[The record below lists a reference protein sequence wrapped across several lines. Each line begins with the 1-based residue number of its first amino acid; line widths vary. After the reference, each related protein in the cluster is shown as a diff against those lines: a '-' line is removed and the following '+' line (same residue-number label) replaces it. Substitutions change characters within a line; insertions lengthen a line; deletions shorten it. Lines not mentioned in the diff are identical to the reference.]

1 MKLKQKLSIFLFVF
15 AMTFCMPL
23 AMPQAYECQ
32 AQVTKKDIKSYTNQ
46 PYKIINNN
54 IPAFT
59 ETEKQNTT
67 AFETYSDLDSLG
79 RCGVAYANICKEL
92 MPTSPREDIFIIH
105 PSGWRSGMKWER
117 CHLIGFQLA
126 GENANEK
133 NLITGTHY
141 FNESGML
148 PFENLVADYVRKTDH
163 HVLYRVTPVYLSKN
177 LVASG
182 VQMEAYSVEDN
193 GKGICFNVFVY
204 NVKPG
209 YKIDYLAGC
218 VTKGNKRISQYIING
233 TYTKTFDAATVKK
246 KKQSFKIG
254 CKAPGKI
261 TYGISSGSQ
270 KIFVSRN
277 GKITVKKG
285 TKPGTYKVK
294 VLIYA
299 KGTDFYK
306 PKKIRKTIKVI
317 VQRASD
323 SGDHTSPTPAPS
335 YTPSQPSV
343 SPTDPNTNVTPSTT
357 RYILNTNTK
366 KFHYPDCRGV
376 SQMNEWNKLPSS
388 ASREDIIAQG
398 YSPCG
403 ICKP

>member
-1 MKLKQKLSIFLFVF
+1 M
-15 AMTFCMPL
+15 
-23 AMPQAYECQ
+23 
-32 AQVTKKDIKSYTNQ
+32 
-46 PYKIINNN
+46 
-54 IPAFT
+54 
-59 ETEKQNTT
+59 
-67 AFETYSDLDSLG
+67 
-79 RCGVAYANICKEL
+79 
-92 MPTSPREDIFIIH
+92 
-105 PSGWRSGMKWER
+105 
-117 CHLIGFQLA
+117 
-126 GENANEK
+126 
-133 NLITGTHY
+133 
-141 FNESGML
+141 
-148 PFENLVADYVRKTDH
+148 ADYVRKTDH

-209 YKIDYLAGC
+209 YKIDYLAGG